1 MPSQVSKHYYRLSNG
16 NTRATYQFKF
26 KDGTMVYAGNSNV
39 GQKGGNWRVYCYRQG
54 HTRVTQ
60 GPHSH
65 DLSSSMT
72 SRLRGIFKKIDKDG
86 SGTITTGGAY
96 TGLSQVFP
104 GYSLPNFEATL
115 EHESI
120 RAAGKDK
127 VVDLDEFECVAKKL
141 YDIQKVYAEF
151 RSYDHDHNL
160 KMDRKEL
167 EDALMKF
174 YFKDVAS

>member
-1 MPSQVSKHYYRLSNG
+1 M
-16 NTRATYQFKF
+16 
-26 KDGTMVYAGNSNV
+26 
-39 GQKGGNWRVYCYRQG
+39 GQKGGNWRVYCFRQG
-54 HTRVTQ
+54 HNRVTQ

-72 SRLRGIFKKIDKDG
+72 SRLRSIFKKIDKDG

-104 GYSLPNFEATL
+104 GYSLPNYESTL
-115 EHESI
+115 EKESI

-127 VVDLDEFECVAKKL
+127 VVDLDEFEGVAKKL
-141 YDIQKVYAEF
+141 YNIKKVYDEF
-151 RSYDHDHNL
+151 KQYDRNHNL

-167 EDALMKF
+167 ENALIKF
-174 YFKDVAS
+174 YFKDVAKPGLIQTAAARAKVKTTVDAIMKRHDKNHDSN